1 MKKIPRSLELRT
13 SDPIGT
19 VHQRIME
26 WTRDALASLKLVPD
40 VSYVTVDIPSGGTA
54 SITVDGRARS
64 VMVARVVSG
73 TITAAP
79 GIDWEPINNG
89 VEVSAVYGVTGAS
102 RLTLRVEV

>member
-1 MKKIPRSLELRT
+1 MKKLPRSLELRT

-19 VHQRIME
+19 VYQRIAE
-26 WTRDALASLKLVPD
+26 WARDVAAALKLVPD

-54 SITVDGRARS
+54 SIAVTGRARS

-73 TITAAP
+73 TVTAAP
-79 GIDWEPINNG
+79 GINWSPTEDG
-89 VEVSAVYGVTGAS
+89 VLVSSVYGVTGAS